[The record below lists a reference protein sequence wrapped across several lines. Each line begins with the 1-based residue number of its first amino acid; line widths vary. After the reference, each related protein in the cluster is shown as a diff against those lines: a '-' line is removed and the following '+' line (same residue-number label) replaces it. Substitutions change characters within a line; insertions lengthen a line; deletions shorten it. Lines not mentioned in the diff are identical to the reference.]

1 MEQSQKAA
9 QERLRIAE
17 NSTVFQD
24 MKETMDSLQRQID
37 AASVESRVWERR
49 LKELETL
56 EEKIKELGILLRKD
70 LPVDEEEKK
79 ALSQL
84 SGTGM
89 DMEAKISVFKKYGE
103 KVDQQDILLPS
114 RTRSISRTRSGPGKK
129 VMAELTD
136 KIKKLEANCLV
147 FPPEIER
154 ARKLICQELKIRA
167 STRKSSF
174 LRSSSRKYWIRS
186 GEKPWRP
193 FWDASVSTLL

>member
-1 MEQSQKAA
+1 MLEEQLKDLEKRQSELEQSQKAA

-70 LPVDEEEKK
+70 LPVDEEERKQRFPF
-79 ALSQL
+79 SRN
-84 SGTGM
+84 TG
-89 DMEAKISVFKKYGE
+89 KRWTSRTPFT
-103 KVDQQDILLPS
+103 S

-129 VMAELTD
+129 
-136 KIKKLEANCLV
+136 
-147 FPPEIER
+147 
-154 ARKLICQELKIRA
+154 
-167 STRKSSF
+167 
-174 LRSSSRKYWIRS
+174 
-186 GEKPWRP
+186 
-193 FWDASVSTLL
+193 